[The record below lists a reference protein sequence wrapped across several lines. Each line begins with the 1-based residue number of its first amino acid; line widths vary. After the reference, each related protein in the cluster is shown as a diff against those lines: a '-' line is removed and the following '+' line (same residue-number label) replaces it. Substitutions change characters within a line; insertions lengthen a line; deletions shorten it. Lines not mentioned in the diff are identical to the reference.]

1 MVGDRACRLR
11 WEECR
16 RVGGDRG
23 KTAEQEKVPKTQK
36 PDLGGS
42 CGSRTTFLAGK
53 CCTFL
58 GL

>member
-36 PDLGGS
+36 PDLGDPAAAQLS
-42 CGSRTTFLAGK
+42 WLESVALF
-53 CCTFL
+53 
-58 GL
+58 